1 MGGQPIFQRDAGLS
15 GASGA
20 GAPAHPQLQKATR
33 AIAFAE
39 ERSNAL
45 RREFGML
52 WLTGAPS
59 LPEPAREPAAQFVR
73 RMEAVRTRIVQAQRA
88 IVGLKGKGPIE
99 MFATLKQVD
108 AEGLGPLIQGVDE
121 QARALRALLGL
132 AAPATRPPTGPL
144 SQARAAAGAPPTG
157 TAPASAPAKAGFLGM
172 LKKLAEPAAVE
183 PLAAVGASEAGEAPV
198 ADPAVGKARQAFDA
212 AFELVQDVLDYVT
225 PRLEV
230 VQVALDTTGLPGRK
244 EPWEVVTKTLKPNAV
259 AAGIPEPHL
268 PWLPPFT
275 KLFYQNM
282 AAVQKAHM
290 AIVQWSET
298 RAMHERA
305 DALRAG
311 LETTPA
317 TRQGAMLEAFDLGKY
332 RAAVYPI
339 SHLHVSFAGVS
350 PLQDFFPSP

>member
-1 MGGQPIFQRDAGLS
+1 M
-15 GASGA
+15 
-20 GAPAHPQLQKATR
+20 
-33 AIAFAE
+33 IA
-39 ERSNAL
+39 
-45 RREFGML
+45 
-52 WLTGAPS
+52 
-59 LPEPAREPAAQFVR
+59 
-73 RMEAVRTRIVQAQRA
+73 
-88 IVGLKGKGPIE
+88 GLKGKGPIE
-99 MFATLKQVD
+99 MFATLKQID
-108 AEGLGPLIQGVDE
+108 AEGLGPLIQAVDE
-121 QARALRALLGL
+121 QARALRSLLGL
-132 AAPATRPPTGPL
+132 AAPAAGPGTGPL
-144 SQARAAAGAPPTG
+144 SQARAATAARPAA
-157 TAPASAPAKAGFLGM
+157 APAPARAGFLGM
-172 LKKLAEPAAVE
+172 LKKLADPVAVE
-183 PLAAVGASEAGEAPV
+183 PLPAAAAALGDAP
-198 ADPAVGKARQAFDA
+198 AIDPAVNKARQAFDA
-212 AFELVQDVLDYVT
+212 AFELVQEVLEYVT

-244 EPWEVVTKTLKPNAV
+244 EPWEVVTKALKPNAV

-298 RAMHERA
+298 RTMHERA

-311 LETTPA
+311 LAATPA
-317 TRQGAMLEAFDLGKY
+317 PRQGALLESFDLGKY

>member
-1 MGGQPIFQRDAGLS
+1 
-15 GASGA
+15 
-20 GAPAHPQLQKATR
+20 
-33 AIAFAE
+33 
-39 ERSNAL
+39 
-45 RREFGML
+45 
-52 WLTGAPS
+52 
-59 LPEPAREPAAQFVR
+59 
-73 RMEAVRTRIVQAQRA
+73 
-88 IVGLKGKGPIE
+88 
-99 MFATLKQVD
+99 
-108 AEGLGPLIQGVDE
+108 
-121 QARALRALLGL
+121 
-132 AAPATRPPTGPL
+132 
-144 SQARAAAGAPPTG
+144 
-157 TAPASAPAKAGFLGM
+157 M
-172 LKKLAEPAAVE
+172 LKKLSDPAAIA
-183 PLAAVGASEAGEAPV
+183 PLPAAAAAPGEAPAV
-198 ADPAVGKARQAFDA
+198 DPALIRARQAFDA
-212 AFELVQDVLDYVT
+212 AFELVQDVLEYVT

-230 VQVALDTTGLPGRK
+230 VKVALDTTGLPGRK
-244 EPWEVVTKTLKPNAV
+244 EPWEVVTKRLKPNAV

-311 LETTPA
+311 LEATPA
-317 TRQGAMLEAFDLGKY
+317 PRQGPLLETFDLGKY